1 MQENNKEVTMTT
13 DEFKTLSTDAKKK
26 WLTEFNFRKEK
37 HEIET
42 FNDYTGL
49 EFFVEEYI
57 DTLAQGGDEM
67 LMAELIESL
76 NNDLFDTVESTM
88 EIEDV

>member
-1 MQENNKEVTMTT
+1 MTT
-13 DEFKTLSTDAKKK
+13 DEFETLSTDAKKK

-42 FNDYTGL
+42 YNDYTGL
-49 EFFVEEYI
+49 EFLVEEYI

-67 LMAELIESL
+67 LMAELIESQ
-76 NNDLFDTVESTM
+76 NSDSFDYIESTM
-88 EIEDV
+88 EIDT

>member
-1 MQENNKEVTMTT
+1 MTT
-13 DEFKTLSTDAKKK
+13 DEFSTMSTDAKKK
-26 WLTEFNFRKEK
+26 WLTEFNFQKEK

-57 DTLAQGGDEM
+57 DTLAQGGDEI
-67 LMAELIESL
+67 LMAELIELQNS
-76 NNDLFDTVESTM
+76 DSFDYVESTM
-88 EIEDV
+88 ETEDV